1 MGEWAPLGPA
11 ADPVERPLVLVERGG
26 GVLSPGPQAEVDT
39 IPTYTYTH
47 QLESTPS
54 AVATTRTPV
63 NSTWRKRD
71 GNRIQRKKETVDLD
85 FRISSRKFLSWNPIL
100 AKAQEVPMPAG
111 SMSEKLNDPKKSS
124 SRGKQHVTRL

>member
-26 GVLSPGPQAEVDT
+26 GGKGGPQADS

-71 GNRIQRKKETVDLD
+71 GNTIQRKKETVDLD